1 MKNECYANQYT
12 NRCKN
17 DFHKAVEA
25 LDVFTKALCMDVD
38 RMNAEEDL
46 FFMCKQCPFAE
57 NKDCLVKKFKGQFC
71 PDYKNFGSMGDLWR
85 IYENR

>member
-25 LDVFTKALCMDVD
+25 LDVFTKAFCMDVD
-38 RMNAEEDL
+38 RTNEENDL
-46 FFMCKQCPFAE
+46 IFMCDKCPFS
-57 NKDCLVKKFKGQFC
+57 DGVLCLVKTFKHDFA
-71 PDYKNFGSMGDLWR
+71 PDYKDFGAMWDR
-85 IYENR
+85 

>member
-25 LDVFTKALCMDVD
+25 LDVFTKAFCMDVD

-46 FFMCKQCPFAE
+46 FFMCSECPFEYE
-57 NKDCLVKKFKGQFC
+57 NDDCLVKIFKKKFC
-71 PDYKNFGSMGDLWR
+71 PDYQNFGSMGDL
-85 IYENR
+85 

>member
-1 MKNECYANQYT
+1 MKNEYCANQYT

-25 LDVFTKALCMDVD
+25 LDLFTKEFCMDVD

-46 FFMCKQCPFAE
+46 FFMCKKCPFE
-57 NKDCLVKKFKGQFC
+57 TVNKDCLVKKFKSQFC
-71 PDYKNFGSMGDLWR
+71 PDYKNFGSMGDL
-85 IYENR
+85 